1 MSRTVQAHFRLKV
14 IDLSV
19 FFFIFLLGVDSM
31 ENGKKLLK
39 VFFSR
44 SENKEDVA
52 AFSINPCIMV
62 LSAGELPTVWF
73 SIERLDS
80 SKISFLLRV

>member
-1 MSRTVQAHFRLKV
+1 
-14 IDLSV
+14 
-19 FFFIFLLGVDSM
+19 M

-44 SENKEDVA
+44 SENEEDVA
-52 AFSINPCIMV
+52 AFSINSCIMV
-62 LSAGELPTVWF
+62 LSAGEPPNVWF

-80 SKISFLLRV
+80 SKISFLLRVQVEIEIVALYYGNRFTR

>member
-1 MSRTVQAHFRLKV
+1 
-14 IDLSV
+14 
-19 FFFIFLLGVDSM
+19 M

-52 AFSINPCIMV
+52 AFSINSCIMV
-62 LSAGELPTVWF
+62 LSAGEPPSVWF

-80 SKISFLLRV
+80 SKISFLLRVQVEIEIVALYYGNRFTC